1 MTWHHTCAAI
11 LCVDGWGNRLAARR
25 GRGAQEEED
34 GGWGEAGEVVL
45 LVWPVVDLGAGGRGW
60 TTTDTLTL
68 GASVSV
74 ISTGQPFVSS

>member
-34 GGWGEAGEVVL
+34 GGWGEAGEVV
-45 LVWPVVDLGAGGRGW
+45 WPVVDLGAGGRGW

-68 GASVSV
+68 G
-74 ISTGQPFVSS
+74 G